1 VSTEERPELFNY
13 IGYCNSEVDQI
24 IEDGLA
30 TSDQETRKELYFRFQ
45 EILAEEQ
52 PYLFAYAPLVR
63 DGMNVGMK
71 WTDGEFNLESPTW
84 LWQREK
90 IVIPES

>member
-1 VSTEERPELFNY
+1 
-13 IGYCNSEVDQI
+13 
-24 IEDGLA
+24 
-30 TSDQETRKELYFRFQ
+30 
-45 EILAEEQ
+45 
-52 PYLFAYAPLVR
+52 
-63 DGMNVGMK
+63 MNVGMK